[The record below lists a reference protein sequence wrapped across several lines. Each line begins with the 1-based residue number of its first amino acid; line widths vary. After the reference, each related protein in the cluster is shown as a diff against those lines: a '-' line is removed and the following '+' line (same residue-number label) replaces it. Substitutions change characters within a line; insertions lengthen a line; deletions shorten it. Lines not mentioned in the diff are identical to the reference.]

1 MPLILVI
8 VKVPTLKG
16 MFDLTILRIKLFYG
30 NSKEVLINQLWCFRY
45 MGVEKSWFAMI
56 GSKLVMSFLEK
67 KPEEGAYT
75 ALFMALDRSVTGIT
89 GKCFFNMSEM
99 SFVDVPGTP
108 EDAKRLMAIDDY
120 WSGLKS
126 KEEVLSEQKLPAPND
141 AKVKNETGS

>member
-1 MPLILVI
+1 M
-8 VKVPTLKG
+8 
-16 MFDLTILRIKLFYG
+16 
-30 NSKEVLINQLWCFRY
+30 NQLSCFRY

-126 KEEVLSEQKLPAPND
+126 KEEVLSEQKLPTPDD